1 MDYSNIPH
9 AGKIS
14 EMLNNGDAKLSYQ
27 SMLTNLEKEAIKID
41 LLRKFGTQP
50 LLDIRLE
57 ERQTDDAVLLQFE
70 KENAEL
76 NCIMVLTPW
85 AKMIV
90 YCFVLIV
97 CHVLLTSINKCF

>member
-41 LLRKFGTQP
+41 LLRKFGT
-50 LLDIRLE
+50 
-57 ERQTDDAVLLQFE
+57 
-70 KENAEL
+70 
-76 NCIMVLTPW
+76 
-85 AKMIV
+85 
-90 YCFVLIV
+90 
-97 CHVLLTSINKCF
+97 